1 MSVGDH
7 ASTETTQPYQLLDDG
22 IEHPRFDLL
31 IIGCGN
37 ILRGDDAAGPVLIR
51 RLWEEGPLPEGVRI
65 ADGGTSGMDVAF
77 QMRHADRVLIVDA
90 SSTGA
95 EPGTLFAVP
104 GDVVAELPPAGAMGS
119 HDFRWDHAIAF
130 GRWLLG
136 PLMPERIDVLL
147 IEGASYDYGAALSPV
162 VDEAIERALVHV
174 RAQLAEVAATTGAAE
189 GPGAHR
195 G

>member
-1 MSVGDH
+1 MSEGEEVKAGAALHNDE
-7 ASTETTQPYQLLDDG
+7 AVEPWRLIDDG
-22 IEHPRFDLL
+22 DESSRVELL

-51 RLWEEGPLPEGVRI
+51 RLWESGPVPDRIRI
-65 ADGGTSGMDVAF
+65 ADGGTSGMGVAF
-77 QMRHADRVLIVDA
+77 EMRHANRVLIIDA

-136 PLMPERIDVLL
+136 PLMPDDIDVLL
-147 IEGASYDYGAALSPV
+147 IEGGSFAFGAPLSPA
-162 VDEAIERALVHV
+162 VDAAIERALGIV
-174 RAQLAEVAATTGAAE
+174 RERIAALE
-189 GPGAHR
+189 EQIDD
-195 G
+195 

>member
-1 MSVGDH
+1 MTDH
-7 ASTETTQPYQLLDDG
+7 EQPDTRHPYDLLDDDDQQ
-22 IEHPRFDLL
+22 PRVDLL

-51 RLWEEGPLPEGVRI
+51 RLWERGELPAGVRI

-90 SSTGA
+90 SRTGS
-95 EPGTLFAVP
+95 EPGTIFSVP

-136 PLMPERIDVLL
+136 PLMPQRIDVVL
-147 IEGASYDYGAALSPV
+147 IEGASFDFGAELSPAVDAAVDAALEHVCQQVESIG
-162 VDEAIERALVHV
+162 AGVH
-174 RAQLAEVAATTGAAE
+174 G
-189 GPGAHR
+189 
-195 G
+195 

>member
-1 MSVGDH
+1 MKAGAAVHTDE
-7 ASTETTQPYQLLDDG
+7 AVEPWRLIDDG
-22 IEHPRFDLL
+22 DESSRVELL

-51 RLWEEGPLPEGVRI
+51 RLWEAGPVPETVRI
-65 ADGGTSGMDVAF
+65 ADGGTSGMGVAF
-77 QMRHADRVLIVDA
+77 EMRHANRVLIIDA

-136 PLMPERIDVLL
+136 PLMPDDIDVLL
-147 IEGASYDYGAALSPV
+147 IEGGSFAFGAPLSPA
-162 VDEAIERALVHV
+162 VDAAIERALGIV
-174 RAQLAEVAATTGAAE
+174 RERIAALE
-189 GPGAHR
+189 EQIDD
-195 G
+195 

>member
-1 MSVGDH
+1 MKAGAAVHTDE
-7 ASTETTQPYQLLDDG
+7 AVEPWRLIDDG
-22 IEHPRFDLL
+22 DESSRVELL

-51 RLWEEGPLPEGVRI
+51 RLWEAGPVPETVRI
-65 ADGGTSGMDVAF
+65 ADGGTSGMGVAF
-77 QMRHADRVLIVDA
+77 EMRHADRVLIIDA

-136 PLMPERIDVLL
+136 PLMPADIDVLL
-147 IEGASYDYGAALSPV
+147 IEGGSFAFGAPLSPV
-162 VDEAIERALVHV
+162 VDAAVERALGIVQERIADLEEQV
-174 RAQLAEVAATTGAAE
+174 DD
-189 GPGAHR
+189 
-195 G
+195 